1 MSRIDKLKEQHP
13 ELNVSVID
21 LLSKVDPTDSHK
33 YTEFL
38 VKRIKEWY
46 GGGTIEKTHI
56 ALGIELIGTENVEI
70 LNEFEIHSKAGRIK
84 KNDIGQ
90 HKDFVSLSKSVNEA
104 KEILKQKEAEKQT
117 IKLMDT
123 DEYCII
129 IPLSY
134 EASKIYGSGTK
145 WCTTQERHW
154 NDYKDKYKLIYI
166 IQKTTN
172 KKFAISRR
180 KGDDTQ
186 IQAWLDNDNE
196 VSPFLLPLPPEVM
209 TIITDE
215 VRKNECVK
223 DLIKFDKSIDIK
235 PMGHDLSSFISKYL
249 NNSVYGSQPNSYSSI
264 YASMYDAD
272 VLKELIKFSYY
283 SYRDNLYS
291 SVDTGIYNEDEDE
304 EDDSYIITQDI
315 F

>member
-56 ALGIELIGTENVEI
+56 ALGVELIGTENVEI

-186 IQAWLDNDNE
+186 IQAWLDNDYE

-249 NNSVYGSQPNSYSSI
+249 NNSVYVSQPNSYS
-264 YASMYDAD
+264 SMYDAD
-272 VLKELIKFSYY
+272 VLKELIKFSTY

-291 SVDTGIYNEDEDE
+291 SVDTGIYYDVQDE
-304 EDDSYIITQDI
+304 EDDSYINTQDI

>member
-21 LLSKVDPTDSHK
+21 LLSKVDPTDSYK

-38 VKRIKEWY
+38 VKRIKEWF
-46 GGGTIEKTHI
+46 GLDTIEKTHI
-56 ALGIELIGTENVEI
+56 ALGVELIGAENVEI

-90 HKDFVSLSKSVNEA
+90 HKDFTSLSNSVSEA

-249 NNSVYGSQPNSYSSI
+249 NNSVYGSQPNSYSS
-264 YASMYDAD
+264 MYDAD
-272 VLKELIKFSYY
+272 VLKELMKFSTY
-283 SYRDNLYS
+283 SYGDNLYS
-291 SVDTGIYNEDEDE
+291 SVDMGVYEE
-304 EDDSYIITQDI
+304 EDDDEDTDDYIDTQSI

>member
-21 LLSKVDPTDSHK
+21 LLSKVDPTDSYK

-38 VKRIKEWY
+38 VKRIKEWF
-46 GGGTIEKTHI
+46 GLDTIEKTHI
-56 ALGIELIGTENVEI
+56 ALGVELIGTENVEI

-90 HKDFVSLSKSVNEA
+90 HKDFTSLSNSVSEA

-196 VSPFLLPLPPEVM
+196 VSPFLLPLPQEVM

-235 PMGHDLSSFISKYL
+235 PMGQDLSSFISKYL
-249 NNSVYGSQPNSYSSI
+249 NNSVYNSLPNSY
-264 YASMYDAD
+264 AFMHNED
-272 VLKELIKFSYY
+272 VLKELMKFSTYNF
-283 SYRDNLYS
+283 DGDGNLYS
-291 SVDTGIYNEDEDE
+291 SVDMGVYDDDE
-304 EDDSYIITQDI
+304 EEQKGDYIDTQGI

>member
-304 EDDSYIITQDI
+304 EDDSYIDTQDI